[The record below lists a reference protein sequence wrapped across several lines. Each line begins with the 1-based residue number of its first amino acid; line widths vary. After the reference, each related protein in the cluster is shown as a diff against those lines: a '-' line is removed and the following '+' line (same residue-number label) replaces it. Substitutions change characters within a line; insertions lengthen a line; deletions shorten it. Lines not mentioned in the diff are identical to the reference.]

1 MTRSKRHPM
10 IQFGRLACG
19 ALLALT
25 LAGCHGSATA
35 DSASGT
41 AADQAKPNYTVI
53 QRGRPPIS
61 TMVAVGG
68 QVEVADLTA
77 DKIVL
82 KKRKVAPNTLITMN
96 PGSLT
101 FNMAQVAGGPFSRQ
115 HTYEFRLYR

>member
-1 MTRSKRHPM
+1 MKK
-10 IQFGRLACG
+10 FALAMS
-19 ALLALT
+19 LAVAAAS

-41 AADQAKPNYTVI
+41 AADQAKPGYTVI

-61 TMVAVGG
+61 TMVTVTG

-82 KKRKVAPNTLITMN
+82 KKRDIAPNTLITMN

-101 FNMAQVAGGPFSRQ
+101 FNMKQVSDGPFSRQ

>member
-1 MTRSKRHPM
+1 MTNSNYHPT
-10 IQFGRLACG
+10 ILVTRITCG
-19 ALLALT
+19 AFLALL
-25 LAGCHGSATA
+25 LAGCHGSATV